1 MCFTLNLFH
10 TFFISVLILYFL
22 WTTNKYF
29 LCAKKKYTTACE
41 RVQLIPEEYS
51 MFFADRKHMGYKC
64 VLIWTQEKQ
73 KASFLKRKERKNVGY
88 MSRELG
94 KVIYRLVFLSAAGFT
109 WMRLSKAW
117 LLKREKTHTLISN
130 RVFFFAC
137 ARSINQYYK
146 SAPLR
151 SNRQE
156 SYEMTTFIW
165 LPLIAS
171 DDCRIHFDEVIE
183 ILVSLNRKIK
193 RLIINSFGRLTKV
206 INLLEL
212 TVKQNIL
219 PTQSTKI
226 NTVLL
231 PLIVEENF
239 RIHFDE
245 LIKIL
250 ISLSAKKIKA
260 VLLEI
265 IQV

>member
-1 MCFTLNLFH
+1 
-10 TFFISVLILYFL
+10 
-22 WTTNKYF
+22 
-29 LCAKKKYTTACE
+29 
-41 RVQLIPEEYS
+41 
-51 MFFADRKHMGYKC
+51 
-64 VLIWTQEKQ
+64 
-73 KASFLKRKERKNVGY
+73 
-88 MSRELG
+88 
-94 KVIYRLVFLSAAGFT
+94 
-109 WMRLSKAW
+109 MRLSKAW

-130 RVFFFAC
+130 RVFFAC

-146 SAPLR
+146 FAPLR

-193 RLIINSFGRLTKV
+193 RLIINSFGKLTKI

-226 NTVLL
+226 NAVLL

-250 ISLSAKKIKA
+250 ISLSVKKLK
-260 VLLEI
+260 
-265 IQV
+265 QFC